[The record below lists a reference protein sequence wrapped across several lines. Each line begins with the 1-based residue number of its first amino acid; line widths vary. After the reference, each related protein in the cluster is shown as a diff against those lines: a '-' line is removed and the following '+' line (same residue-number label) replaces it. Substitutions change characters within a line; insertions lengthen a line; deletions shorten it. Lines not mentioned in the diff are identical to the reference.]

1 MRNVLDAIL
10 YIASTGCAWRMLPND
25 FPPVST
31 VRYCF
36 YGWRDDGI
44 FEEISHFLVAAARE
58 FHGKKPNPT
67 AGVID
72 SQTIKTTESGG
83 VSGYD
88 AGKKIKGRKRH
99 IVTDTLGFMIGL
111 VVHGAGIQDR
121 DGAPEVLKSIR
132 RSFPGLLHIF
142 APSQRCKHRLP
153 GNGWRLCRSQIGGA
167 LAEVGNWTIE
177 IVKRSDNAKGFEVIP
192 RRRVVE
198 RTFAWLN
205 RCRRPAKDREK
216 SIASSTAWILLAH
229 IRTLTRRI
237 ARHCN
242 HT

>member
-1 MRNVLDAIL
+1 MRGDILGVERRRRWSDEDKLSVVLAVGVDGATVTQVAPPAKATGRPRKTTMRNVLDAIL
-10 YIASTGCAWRMLPND
+10 YIASTGCAWRMLPDD

-31 VRYCF
+31 VRYYF

-44 FEEISHFLVAAARE
+44 FGEISHFLVAAARE

-111 VVHGAGIQDR
+111 VAHGAGIQDR

-132 RSFPGLLHIF
+132 RSFPDLLHIF

-153 GNGWRLCRSQIGGA
+153 GNGWRLCWSQIGGA

-177 IVKRSDNAKGFEVIP
+177 IVKRSDT
-192 RRRVVE
+192 
-198 RTFAWLN
+198 RT
-205 RCRRPAKDREK
+205 
-216 SIASSTAWILLAH
+216 
-229 IRTLTRRI
+229 
-237 ARHCN
+237 
-242 HT
+242 